1 MQVTQQTF
9 RFHITASISQA
20 WGKAKVEER
29 REVIGAFRSNKCVDV
44 AGFAGAHIDDPA
56 GMLWATVLCT
66 NSTLTSLNL
75 ESNEMQSGAIEAI
88 ARALAQNS
96 TLRELKL
103 ANQRKNFR
111 CVLQARQ
118 AARESRCVAPITIP
132 ITDYALISRALLLS
146 CVCVLPHRPNTPL
159 TSQVAEERL
168 AEGLEANTTITR
180 LSIDLRSTH
189 ARDRINKTIDRNQAA
204 ARQAGRLHKANP
216 NPPMAPL
223 PGSHGQAASNERA
236 PSPVADAPA
245 PLDHSAALQ
254 RTAKPQRKPRSA
266 GP

>member
-1 MQVTQQTF
+1 M
-9 RFHITASISQA
+9 
-20 WGKAKVEER
+20 
-29 REVIGAFRSNKCVDV
+29 IGAFRSNKCVDV

-111 CVLQARQ
+111 CVLQACE
-118 AARESRCVAPITIP
+118 AARELRCVAPITDSAP
-132 ITDYALISRALLLS
+132 LPCTLLQS
-146 CVCVLPHRPNTPL
+146 CVCSSPPKHA
-159 TSQVAEERL
+159 SQVAEERL

-180 LSIDLRSTH
+180 LSIDLRSTR
-189 ARDRINKTIDRNQAA
+189 ARDRINKTIDRNQVA

-216 NPPMAPL
+216 DPPMAPL
-223 PGSHGQAASNERA
+223 PAPHGQAASNERA
-236 PSPVADAPA
+236 PSPVADAPG

-254 RTAKPQRKPRSA
+254 RTAKPQRKPRS